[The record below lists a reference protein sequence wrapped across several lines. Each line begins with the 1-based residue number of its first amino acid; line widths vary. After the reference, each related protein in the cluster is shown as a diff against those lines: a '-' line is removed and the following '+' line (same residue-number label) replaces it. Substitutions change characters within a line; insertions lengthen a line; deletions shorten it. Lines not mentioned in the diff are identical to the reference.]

1 MKPNSQLFFIT
12 SILLFVFG
20 QVKSQ
25 YTSTLNGKILSQNQL
40 LEDYEILYASLI
52 NYHPVPFQYIAEVD
66 LKADFIKQKSQYP
79 DKLSELEFY
88 NITRNLIAKIGCGH
102 TSGRPS
108 DAWMKAV
115 TGQKVQLPF
124 TVQKEGESVFVSG
137 IVDEEFEFQ
146 LNDEILAINH
156 IPIAEIILKMAEYQ
170 QRDGLTQ
177 SFVDEAIF
185 ASFRTYYLFLFESQ
199 EDFLI
204 DYKTKTGE
212 IKSTI
217 VQPTNKKII
226 ENKQQKLAD
235 NFNKIIENNW
245 SVFAFDSTNQVAYL
259 KIKSFS
265 DRNEY
270 KDYYANV
277 FKWLSE
283 QPTAKLIVDI
293 RDNGGGFFKNGNKLL
308 TYLTPNKFDF
318 NMHRPKRKLEKNKYT
333 KMNKSTKWTK
343 VAFSLKPSKQRTKGV
358 KTITFK
364 FKPNKLN
371 YKGEVHLLTN
381 GNTFSQAALVASHLK
396 EYGATIYGME
406 TGGTEQGTNCM
417 LNYQLVLPNS
427 GLKITIPYYQVLS
440 NSTKSE
446 FGYGVKPKFELKPT
460 LFTFEDNVLNEV
472 VNMVSKSNR
481 K

>member
-1 MKPNSQLFFIT
+1 M
-12 SILLFVFG
+12 
-20 QVKSQ
+20 
-25 YTSTLNGKILSQNQL
+25 
-40 LEDYEILYASLI
+40 EDYEILYASLI

-66 LKADFIKQKSQYP
+66 LKADFIKQKSQFP

-124 TVQKEGESVFVSG
+124 TVQKEGESIFVSG
-137 IVDEEFEFQ
+137 KVDEEFEFQ

-156 IPIAEIILKMAEYQ
+156 IPISEIILKMAEYQ

-177 SFVDEAIF
+177 SFVNEAIF
-185 ASFRTYYLFLFESQ
+185 ASFRTYYLFLFGSQ

-204 DYKTKTGE
+204 DYKTKIGE
-212 IKSTI
+212 INSTI

-235 NFNKIIENNW
+235 NFNKIFENNW
-245 SVFAFDSTNQVAYL
+245 SVFAFDSTNHVAYL

-293 RDNGGGFFKNGNKLL
+293 
-308 TYLTPNKFDF
+308 
-318 NMHRPKRKLEKNKYT
+318 
-333 KMNKSTKWTK
+333 
-343 VAFSLKPSKQRTKGV
+343 
-358 KTITFK
+358 
-364 FKPNKLN
+364 
-371 YKGEVHLLTN
+371 
-381 GNTFSQAALVASHLK
+381 
-396 EYGATIYGME
+396 
-406 TGGTEQGTNCM
+406 
-417 LNYQLVLPNS
+417 
-427 GLKITIPYYQVLS
+427 
-440 NSTKSE
+440 
-446 FGYGVKPKFELKPT
+446 
-460 LFTFEDNVLNEV
+460 
-472 VNMVSKSNR
+472 
-481 K
+481 

>member
-1 MKPNSQLFFIT
+1 MKTNSPLLLI
-12 SILLFVFG
+12 IIVVLFVFSHANA
-20 QVKSQ
+20 QNS
-25 YTSTLNGKILSQNQL
+25 STLNGKMLTKNQII
-40 LEDYEILYASLI
+40 EDYDILYSTLV
-52 NYHPVPFQYIAEVD
+52 NYHPVPFQYINEED
-66 LKADFIKQKSQYP
+66 LKTFYNRQKSQFP
-79 DKLSELEFY
+79 ESLTELEF
-88 NITRNLIAKIGCGH
+88 NKLSRNLIAKIGCGH
-102 TSGRPS
+102 TSGKPS
-108 DAWMKAV
+108 DEWFKAV
-115 TGQKVQLPF
+115 TGQNVLLPF
-124 TVQKEGESVFVSG
+124 TVQKTDDDVYISG
-137 IVDEEFEFQ
+137 IVDEEFDFQ
-146 LNDEILAINH
+146 INDKILAINH
-156 IPIAEIILKMAEYQ
+156 IPIEEILMQMAENQ

-177 SFVDEAIF
+177 SFVDKAIY
-185 ASFRTYYLFLFESQ
+185 ASFRTYYLFLYGIQKEFH
-199 EDFLI
+199 I

-212 IKSTI
+212 INSTI

-226 ENKQQKLAD
+226 ETKQQELTD
-235 NFNKIIENNW
+235 NFYKIYEHKW
-245 SVFAFDSTNQVAYL
+245 SLFAYDSTNHLAYL

-270 KDYYANV
+270 KDYYEKV
-277 FKWLSE
+277 FKWLAQ
-283 QPTAKLIVDI
+283 QPQAKLIVDI

-308 TYLTPNKFDF
+308 TYFTPNKFDF

-371 YKGEVHLLTN
+371 YKGDVHLLTN
-381 GNTFSQAALVASHLK
+381 GNTFSQAALVASQLK

-446 FGYGVKPKFELKPT
+446 FGYGVKPNYEIKPAHFT
-460 LFTFEDNVLNEV
+460 LEDNVLNDV
-472 VNMVSKSNR
+472 VKIISK
-481 K
+481 